1 MTAKA
6 ALCLA
11 LLEGKV
17 LNIFNGFKLLG
28 ITNIPRE
35 IGRCIEDEKRWGF
48 GVIVSR
54 TERKGTSQYG
64 RPCEWVDYRLNRT
77 EYNKPGISK
86 MIEYVKKE
94 TDTSNPKTTAQQK
107 AKQTIQQLSFYE

>member
-6 ALCLA
+6 ALAKA
-11 LLEGKV
+11 LLDGRV
-17 LNIFNGFKLLG
+17 LNIKNGFTLLG

-35 IGRCIEDEKRWGF
+35 IGRCIEDEKRYGF

-64 RPCEWVDYRLNRT
+64 QPVEWTDYRLNYT
-77 EYNKPGISK
+77 EYNKPGIEK
-86 MIEYVKKE
+86 MKEYVRKEMLSNKITTDKKKE
-94 TDTSNPKTTAQQK
+94 TFK
-107 AKQTIQQLSFYE
+107 QLSLL